1 MLLLGIASFCVKQ
14 IYFMCTFDVGFSS
27 LYAKEKINL
36 ESLDLGGDGV
46 CFKNQWQHR
55 NGNNHLGRE
64 HQEGDV
70 PRRLLE

>member
-1 MLLLGIASFCVKQ
+1 MLLLGIASFFVKQ

-36 ESLDLGGDGV
+36 ESLDLGGEVGGFND
-46 CFKNQWQHR
+46 QWQHR
-55 NGNNHLGRE
+55 NGHTHLGRE